1 MAAPVIALLTDFGVR
16 DTYVGELKGAV
27 LSINPSATIVDITH
41 NVPHQDVR
49 VGAYLLGNAVA
60 AFPAGTVFVAVVDPG
75 VGSER
80 RPVLLETP
88 QGAFVAPD
96 NGLLTLVAWLG
107 DHHPPPSTSG
117 LAPLSSG
124 VKAWHLTNPAYWR
137 SSVSNTFHGRDVFA
151 PVAAHY
157 AAGVPA
163 AEMGSPVTELWRLP
177 FPQPMLHEG
186 VVTGEVIHV
195 DRYGNLVTNIPAPM
209 LPPEALVEIAGHRI
223 KALSRHYDTAR
234 PLVAMLGSHD
244 TLEIARPGGS
254 ASQALGV
261 GQGEQVRI
269 TPVRSP

>member
-27 LSINPSATIVDITH
+27 LSINPTVTIVDITH
-41 NVPHQDVR
+41 SVPPQDVR
-49 VGAYLLGNAVA
+49 VGAFLLGNAAA

-75 VGSER
+75 VGTER

-96 NGLLTLVAWLG
+96 NGLLTRVAWHD

-117 LAPLSSG
+117 LAPLPSG

-177 FPQPMLHEG
+177 FP
-186 VVTGEVIHV
+186 
-195 DRYGNLVTNIPAPM
+195 
-209 LPPEALVEIAGHRI
+209 LPKTRGRHHR
-223 KALSRHYDTAR
+223 
-234 PLVAMLGSHD
+234 
-244 TLEIARPGGS
+244 
-254 ASQALGV
+254 
-261 GQGEQVRI
+261 
-269 TPVRSP
+269 